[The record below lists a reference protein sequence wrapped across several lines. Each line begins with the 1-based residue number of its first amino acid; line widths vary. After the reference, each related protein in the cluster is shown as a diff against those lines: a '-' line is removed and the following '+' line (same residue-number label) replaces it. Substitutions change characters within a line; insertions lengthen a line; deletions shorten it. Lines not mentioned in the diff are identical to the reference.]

1 MTGEAVYYLTGDSI
15 TKGAEFESNIFL
27 VKGLNLYLNGT
38 VGQAKYVAS
47 GLYVANAPQNTE
59 TVGLTY
65 QHKSW
70 DVGFFNKR
78 VGNMWNDN
86 GSTNQAVEISP
97 FNITNLFFNYTVKES
112 RLRGTKFRFGINNLF
127 NQHNIIGVTPAS
139 TSTSVPSPGDTLL
152 LVPARSFSVTMTAG
166 YSPKR

>member
-1 MTGEAVYYLTGDSI
+1 
-15 TKGAEFESNIFL
+15 
-27 VKGLNLYLNGT
+27 
-38 VGQAKYVAS
+38 
-47 GLYVANAPQNTE
+47 
-59 TVGLTY
+59 
-65 QHKSW
+65 
-70 DVGFFNKR
+70 
-78 VGNMWNDN
+78 MWNDN

>member
-1 MTGEAVYYLTGDSI
+1 MEKGSIIPPSSVFDVKNASVEVLPPQTITNTYQGGTVFKTNRFTLDFDAYWIKFQNSFSSSPDPVTGEAVYYLTGDSI

-47 GLYVANAPQNTE
+47 GLYVANAPKNTE

-78 VGNMWNDN
+78 IGNMW
-86 GSTNQAVEISP
+86 TCP
-97 FNITNLFFNYTVKES
+97 
-112 RLRGTKFRFGINNLF
+112 
-127 NQHNIIGVTPAS
+127 
-139 TSTSVPSPGDTLL
+139 
-152 LVPARSFSVTMTAG
+152 
-166 YSPKR
+166 PK

>member
-1 MTGEAVYYLTGDSI
+1 M
-15 TKGAEFESNIFL
+15 
-27 VKGLNLYLNGT
+27 
-38 VGQAKYVAS
+38 
-47 GLYVANAPQNTE
+47 ANAPKNTE